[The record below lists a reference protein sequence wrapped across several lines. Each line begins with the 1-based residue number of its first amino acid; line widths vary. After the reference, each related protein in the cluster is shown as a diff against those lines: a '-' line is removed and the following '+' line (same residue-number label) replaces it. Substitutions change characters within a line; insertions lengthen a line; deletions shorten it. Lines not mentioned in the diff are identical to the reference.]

1 MRSINIFAHLTK
13 DENMK
18 VGIGLAVVALA
29 GCMVFSTVAQTTGAT
44 KQRKTQVVAR
54 QATDKYVCP
63 MHTDVT
69 SDKPGACTKC
79 GMAMEKRA
87 AMSDAMHAKKHAVG
101 GACEGKTMAECMK
114 NCQGKAKEECM
125 KNCEGKTMKECMKNS
140 EGKAME
146 GCAKECAGAGEA
158 GCAAKH

>member
-1 MRSINIFAHLTK
+1 
-13 DENMK
+13 MK

-29 GCMVFSTVAQTTGAT
+29 GCIVFSTVAQTTGTT
-44 KQRKTQVVAR
+44 KQRKTQVVTR
-54 QATDKYVCP
+54 QAMDKYVCP

-69 SDKPGACTKC
+69 SDKPGKCTKC

-87 AMSDAMHAKKHAVG
+87 AVSDAMHAKKHAVG
-101 GACEGKTMAECMK
+101 GACEGKAM
-114 NCQGKAKEECM
+114 EECM
-125 KNCEGKTMKECMKNS
+125 KNC

-146 GCAKECAGAGEA
+146 GCAKECAGAEEA